1 MEQTWCLVD
10 QLGGYCNNPGREGV
24 ALARVFMVEERSGP
38 LLDIFWKQSQEGFLV
53 DWMDNGKA
61 RAIIDDSKMVRQ
73 QAGRLGLFFAEM
85 VKTADG
91 AGLVG
96 GWRVGTWGW
105 TCL

>member
-1 MEQTWCLVD
+1 M
-10 QLGGYCNNPGREGV
+10 

-91 AGLVG
+91 AGLVR